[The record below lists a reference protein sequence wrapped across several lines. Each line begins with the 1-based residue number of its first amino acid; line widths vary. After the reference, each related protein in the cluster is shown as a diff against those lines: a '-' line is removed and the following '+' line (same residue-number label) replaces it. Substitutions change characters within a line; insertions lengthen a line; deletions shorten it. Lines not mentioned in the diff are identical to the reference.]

1 MAVNSFSNVATQY
14 PKRAASSPHVSKRTA
29 TSMSHF
35 QTLETPAFRPTC
47 ELCREA
53 GGVLVFQSPEW
64 RVIRAEDAAFPA
76 FYRVVWRA
84 HVAEWSDLSL
94 AGQAALMGAV
104 GAVERVLREALA
116 PTKINLASL
125 GNVVP
130 HLHWHV
136 IARFDWDSHF
146 PAPVWGVPAREVAPA
161 PVTRLRTDLAELD
174 ARVARAVAALAPGA

>member
-1 MAVNSFSNVATQY
+1 MPVFQPLES
-14 PKRAASSPHVSKRTA
+14 PSS
-29 TSMSHF
+29 
-35 QTLETPAFRPTC
+35 RPLC
-47 ELCREA
+47 QLCREA
-53 GGVLVFQSPEW
+53 GGTLVFQSAQW
-64 RVIRAEDAAFPA
+64 RVIRAQDAAFPA

-84 HVAEWSDLSL
+84 HVGEWGDLSL
-94 AGQAALMGAV
+94 AEQAAMMGAV
-104 GAVERVLREALA
+104 GAVERVLRDALA

-146 PAPVWGVPAREVAPA
+146 PAPVWAAPVREVAPA
-161 PVTRLRTDLAELD
+161 AVTRLRVGLDELD